1 MSDFIPQDPDNLEDF
16 KDILAEYNKMQNS
29 EIQFFFDEHPSDV
42 DFMVNN
48 EYTADGYDVWVMR
61 SDSEGIYLSENM
73 YYNEPNGDDVLNQ
86 LDYMDDHCKI
96 YCELDSSEIEYALK
110 DRLYVNY
117 NNYKQELEDA
127 KVK

>member
-1 MSDFIPQDPDNLEDF
+1 MSDFIPQDPDNLESF
-16 KDILAEYNKMQNS
+16 EAILAEYNKMQNS
-29 EIQFFFDEHPSDV
+29 ELQFFFDEHPSDI

-61 SDSEGIYLSENM
+61 SDSEGIYLSENV
-73 YYNEPNGDDVLNQ
+73 YYNEPSGDDVLNQ
-86 LDYMDDHCKI
+86 LDYMLDDCKI
-96 YCELDSSEIEYALK
+96 YCEIDSMEIEYTLK

>member
-1 MSDFIPQDPDNLEDF
+1 MSDFIPQDPDNLESF
-16 KDILAEYNKMQNS
+16 EAILAEYNKMQNS
-29 EIQFFFDEHPSDV
+29 ELQFFFDEHPSDV

-61 SDSEGIYLSENM
+61 DANEGIYLSENV
-73 YYNEPNGDDVLNQ
+73 YYNEPSGDDVLNQ
-86 LDYMDDHCKI
+86 LDYMLDDCKI
-96 YCELDSSEIEYALK
+96 YCEIDSMEIEYTLK

>member
-1 MSDFIPQDPDNLEDF
+1 MSDFIPQDPDNLESF
-16 KDILAEYNKMQNS
+16 EAILAEYNEMKNS
-29 EIQFFFDEHPSDV
+29 ELQFFFDDYPSDV

-61 SDSEGIYLSENM
+61 SASEGIYLNENV
-73 YYNEPNGDDVLNQ
+73 YYNEPSGGDVLNQ
-86 LDYMDDHCKI
+86 LDYMSDECKI
-96 YCELDSSEIEYALK
+96 YCELDAYEIEYTLK

-117 NNYKQELEDA
+117 DNYKQELEDA

>member
-1 MSDFIPQDPDNLEDF
+1 MSDFIPQDPDNLESF
-16 KDILAEYNKMQNS
+16 EDILAEYNKMQNS
-29 EIQFFFDEHPSDV
+29 ELQFFFDEHPSDI

-61 SDSEGIYLSENM
+61 SDSEGIYLSENV
-73 YYNEPNGDDVLNQ
+73 YYNEPSGDDVLNQ
-86 LDYMDDHCKI
+86 LDYMLDDCKI
-96 YCELDSSEIEYALK
+96 YCEIDSMEIEYTLK

>member
-1 MSDFIPQDPDNLEDF
+1 MSDFIPQDPDNLESF
-16 KDILAEYNKMQNS
+16 EAILAEYNKMQNS
-29 EIQFFFDEHPSDV
+29 ELQFFFDEHPSDV

-61 SDSEGIYLSENM
+61 DVNEGIYLSDNV
-73 YYNEPNGDDVLNQ
+73 YYNEPSGDDVLNQ
-86 LDYMDDHCKI
+86 LDYMLDDCKI
-96 YCELDSSEIEYALK
+96 YCEIDASEIEYTLK

-117 NNYKQELEDA
+117 DNYKQELEDA

>member
-1 MSDFIPQDPDNLEDF
+1 MSDFIPQDPDNLESF
-16 KDILAEYNKMQNS
+16 EAILAEYNKMQNS
-29 EIQFFFDEHPSDV
+29 ELQFFFDEHPSDI

-61 SDSEGIYLSENM
+61 SDSEGIYLSENV
-73 YYNEPNGDDVLNQ
+73 YYNEPSGDDVLNQ
-86 LDYMDDHCKI
+86 LDYMLDDCKI
-96 YCELDSSEIEYALK
+96 YCEIDSMEIEYTLK
-110 DRLYVNY
+110 DRLYINY

>member
-29 EIQFFFDEHPSDV
+29 ELQFFFDEHPSDI

-61 SDSEGIYLSENM
+61 SDSEGIYLSENV
-73 YYNEPNGDDVLNQ
+73 YYHEPSGDDVLNQ
-86 LDYMDDHCKI
+86 LDYMSDDCKI
-96 YCELDSSEIEYALK
+96 YCEIDSMEIEYTLK
-110 DRLYVNY
+110 DRLYTNY
-117 NNYKQELEDA
+117 DNYKTNLEDER
-127 KVK
+127 VK

>member
-1 MSDFIPQDPDNLEDF
+1 MSDFIPQDPDNLESF
-16 KDILAEYNKMQNS
+16 EAILAEYNKMQNS
-29 EIQFFFDEHPSDV
+29 ELQFFFDEHPSDI

-61 SDSEGIYLSENM
+61 DANEGIYLSENV
-73 YYNEPNGDDVLNQ
+73 YYNEPSGDDVLNQ
-86 LDYMDDHCKI
+86 LDYMLDDCKI
-96 YCELDSSEIEYALK
+96 YCEIDSMEIEYTLK

>member
-29 EIQFFFDEHPSDV
+29 ELQFFFDEHPSDI

-61 SDSEGIYLSENM
+61 SDSEGIYLSENV
-73 YYNEPNGDDVLNQ
+73 YYHEPSGDDVLNQ
-86 LDYMDDHCKI
+86 LDYMSDDCKI
-96 YCELDSSEIEYALK
+96 YCEIDSMEIEYTLK

-117 NNYKQELEDA
+117 DNYKTNLEDE

>member
-29 EIQFFFDEHPSDV
+29 ELQFFFDEHPSDI

-61 SDSEGIYLSENM
+61 SDSEGIYLSENV
-73 YYNEPNGDDVLNQ
+73 YYNEPSGDDVLNQ
-86 LDYMDDHCKI
+86 LDYMLDDCKI
-96 YCELDSSEIEYALK
+96 YCEIDSMEIEYTLK

>member
-29 EIQFFFDEHPSDV
+29 ELQFFFDEHPSDV

-61 SDSEGIYLSENM
+61 SDSEGIYLSENV
-73 YYNEPNGDDVLNQ
+73 YYNEPSGDDVFNQ
-86 LDYMDDHCKI
+86 LDYMLDDCKI
-96 YCELDSSEIEYALK
+96 YCEIDSMEIEYTLK